1 MINEEYLMQ
10 NLSLTM
16 SEKLLRH
23 AQGVADTAE
32 KLAKKY
38 GADPFKA
45 RIAGLL
51 HDIARDFD
59 DNEMLQRAKKYN
71 LAVSEYGF
79 AMPLLLHGPV
89 GAVMAREDYGITD
102 QEILNAIALHTI
114 GSEYMSQLDK
124 IIFVSDKIEPNR
136 KHAGV
141 EEIRRQAK
149 VNLEAALLSCFDE
162 SIRYTLK
169 IGCLLHPTSVKVRN
183 SILVDQGSFRK

>member
-1 MINEEYLMQ
+1 MITEEFLME
-10 NLSLTM
+10 NLSLIM
-16 SEKLLRH
+16 PEKRFRH
-23 AQGVADTAE
+23 SVGVADTAE

-38 GADPFKA
+38 GSDPFKA

-59 DNEMLQRAKKYN
+59 DNEMLQRAKKFN

-89 GAVMAREDYGITD
+89 AAVMAREEYGITEP
-102 QEILNAIALHTI
+102 EILNAIALHTV

-124 IIFVSDKIEPNR
+124 IIFVADKIEPNR
-136 KHAGV
+136 RHAGV
-141 EEIRRQAK
+141 DEIRRQANK
-149 VNLEAALLSCFDE
+149 DLDAALLSCFDE

-169 IGCLLHPTSVKVRN
+169 LGCLLHPTSVKARN

>member
-1 MINEEYLMQ
+1 MITEEYLMQ
-10 NLSLTM
+10 KLSRTM

-23 AQGVADTAE
+23 ARGVADTAE

-38 GADPFKA
+38 GTDPFKA

-71 LAVSEYGF
+71 LTVSEYGF

-89 GAVMAREDYGITD
+89 AAVMAREDYGIND
-102 QEILNAIALHTI
+102 QEILNAIALHTV

-124 IIFVSDKIEPNR
+124 IIFVADKIEPNR

-141 EEIRRQAK
+141 EGIRRQAN

-162 SIRYTLK
+162 SIRYVLK
-169 IGCLLHPTSVKVRN
+169 MGFLLHPTSVKARN
-183 SILVDQGSFRK
+183 SLLVDQGSFRK